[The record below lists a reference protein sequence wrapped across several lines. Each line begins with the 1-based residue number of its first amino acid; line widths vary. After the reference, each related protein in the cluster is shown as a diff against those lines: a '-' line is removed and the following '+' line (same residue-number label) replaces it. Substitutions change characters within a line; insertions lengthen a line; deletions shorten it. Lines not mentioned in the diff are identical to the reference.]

1 MFIQSLLQTC
11 ASRGLM
17 ISYDPEKGLHVQ
29 FPQGALTEAL
39 RAELKHHKPD
49 IINFLKS
56 SQCLV
61 ASLGSESGEYP
72 TVATLATDLQCSFLQ
87 KAGVLEENYKNNP
100 GILVAGVASLGS
112 EFGGDPTV
120 ATLAT
125 DLQRSFLQKA
135 GVLEENHK
143 NNPGILVA
151 SLGNKSGDDPT
162 VATLATD
169 LQGSF
174 LQKAGALEENHK
186 NNPGILVASLGN
198 ESGDDPTVATLATD
212 LQHSFLQNE
221 AFHDYEYEEE
231 RLIRIRSLIKKYVD
245 LGITLTL
252 DLERGIHVK
261 TPPGALTP
269 ILRQELTH
277 YKQDIINF
285 LKNPKNLVASV
296 ATLGNRKLEEHLVCP
311 SLGSVSVNTPTEVT
325 YRLITDITEAK
336 ECLDDLVAKGEVVG
350 LDLETTG
357 LFPHEGAKAR
367 LLQVSAK
374 DGPVLVIDLFQVGGL
389 RALKEQL
396 KNIKAVAHNAI
407 FEMKFL
413 KSEGVLL
420 TLDCTLLANHI
431 LTGKMSKLSDLCQ
444 QHLGVDMD
452 KTLQI
457 SDWGGD
463 LTSDQL
469 KYAAADAY
477 YTRLLFSN
485 IQTLLEK
492 DGGDRVY
499 TVCKQ
504 AQQAVVDME
513 LAGMPFDAE
522 AHKAL
527 LEKLVR
533 DRDSYQ
539 SRLTEEMGT
548 LNLNSGKQLGEWLTQ
563 ILGGNTSPSFKKWP
577 RTDKGQLATSEKD
590 FRTSLKLLPEEAQE
604 LVIECFL
611 PYKTLEK
618 QITSFGETLLK
629 SVSKDTGRIH
639 ANFKMTG
646 TKTGRFSC
654 SNPNLQ
660 QIPRDKVFRALF
672 KAPEGRTFVI
682 ADYSQMELRV
692 AAIVANE
699 EKLLEA
705 YRQGKDTHAITAG
718 MLLNKEPEEVTKQE
732 RQLAKAV
739 NFGLLYGQGA
749 KGLKD
754 YASGSY
760 GVEISEEEAKKY
772 REAWFKAYPTF
783 ATWHRV
789 EGANSKARMM
799 VTTPLGRKRRFVSYK
814 DKDFYS
820 ATKAYNTPIQG
831 GAAEVM
837 LAALGKLSNLLS
849 SLDAKPIA
857 VIHDEVIVEASIKD
871 APKVITALEGA
882 MIQGMLDV
890 FPQAS
895 TLGLVEANIA
905 DSWAD
910 K

>member
-1 MFIQSLLQTC
+1 MFIQSLLQTY
-11 ASRGLM
+11 ANRGM
-17 ISYDPEKGLHVQ
+17 TISFDPEKGLHVKS
-29 FPQGALTEAL
+29 PQGSMTEAL

-49 IINFLKS
+49 IINFLK
-56 SQCLV
+56 
-61 ASLGSESGEYP
+61 
-72 TVATLATDLQCSFLQ
+72 
-87 KAGVLEENYKNNP
+87 
-100 GILVAGVASLGS
+100 
-112 EFGGDPTV
+112 
-120 ATLAT
+120 
-125 DLQRSFLQKA
+125 
-135 GVLEENHK
+135 NHK
-143 NNPGILVA
+143 NNPGNSVA
-151 SLGNKSGDDPT
+151 S
-162 VATLATD
+162 VATVGDESGGLD
-169 LQGSF
+169 
-174 LQKAGALEENHK
+174 KKRK
-186 NNPGILVASLGN
+186 NNPGNSVAS
-198 ESGDDPTVATLATD
+198 VATVGIGSGGLDKKRKNNPGNSVASVATVGIGYGG
-212 LQHSFLQNE
+212 FGEN
-221 AFHDYEYEEE
+221 AVFHEYEYEQE
-231 RLIRIRSLIKKYVD
+231 RLVRIRSLIKKYAD
-245 LGITLTL
+245 LGIILTL

-269 ILRQELTH
+269 ILRQELKH
-277 YKQDIINF
+277 YKQDSISF
-285 LKNPKNLVASV
+285 LKNPKNSVASV
-296 ATLGNRKLEEHLVCP
+296 GGRKHEERP
-311 SLGSVSVNTPTEVT
+311 IPSSLGLVGLDTPAEVP
-325 YRLITDITEAK
+325 YRLITDIAEAK
-336 ECLDDLVAKGEVVG
+336 EAIDALVTRQEIVG

-357 LFPHEGAKAR
+357 LFPPEGAKAR

-374 DGPVLVIDLFQVGGL
+374 DDPVLVIDLFRVGGL
-389 RALKEQL
+389 SALKESLQNL
-396 KNIKAVAHNAI
+396 EAVAHNAI

-413 KSEGVLL
+413 TAAGIPL

-431 LTGKMSKLSDLCQ
+431 LTGQMSKLSDLCQ
-444 QHLGVDMD
+444 QHLGVAMD
-452 KTLQI
+452 KTLQT
-457 SDWGGD
+457 SDWSGD
-463 LTSDQL
+463 LTPDQL

-477 YTRLLFSN
+477 YTRLLFSKL
-485 IQTLLEK
+485 QTLLAK

-499 TVCKQ
+499 TVSKQ

-513 LAGMPFDAE
+513 LAGMPFDAV
-522 AHKAL
+522 AHKIL
-527 LEKLVR
+527 LEKLIQE
-533 DRDSYQ
+533 RDSYQ
-539 SRLTEEMGT
+539 NRLTQEMGN

-563 ILGGNTSPSFKKWP
+563 VLGGNTSPSFKKWP
-577 RTDKGQLATSEKD
+577 RTDKGQLATAEKD
-590 FRTSLKLLPEEAQE
+590 FRTSLKLLPENTQE
-604 LVIECFL
+604 LVTECFL

-629 SVSKDTGRIH
+629 SISKDTGRIH

-660 QIPRDKVFRALF
+660 QIPRDKMFRSLF
-672 KAPEGRTFVI
+672 KAPEGRALVI

-705 YRQGKDTHAITAG
+705 YRKGKDTHAITAG
-718 MLLNKEPEEVTKQE
+718 MLLNKEPEDVTKQE

-754 YASGSY
+754 YASSSY

-783 ATWHRV
+783 ASWHRA
-789 EGANSKARMM
+789 EGNKSKARMM

-814 DKDFYS
+814 DRDSYS

-857 VIHDEVIVEASIKD
+857 VIHDEVIVEASLAH
-871 APKVITALEGA
+871 APNVIRVLEDV

-890 FPQAS
+890 FPKAS
-895 TLGLVEANIA
+895 TAGLVEAHIA